1 MTSSADF
8 STIAD
13 ALRPLR
19 LGVSASDLHG
29 SLTGYLCA
37 GAQAGADDWP
47 AALHLEF
54 DAPDA
59 AAAEALRRLYR
70 LCRAQFEGP
79 RADVDPL
86 LPSRAEPLAR
96 RADALVEWCRGFLG
110 GFGLA
115 GVTERTALP
124 ADASEILADF
134 GTIAASRFDYADNAE
149 DEQAL
154 TDVID
159 FVRIGT
165 ALLHREV
172 HESRRA
178 SARMLH

>member
-8 STIAD
+8 SAIAN
-13 ALRPLR
+13 ALQPLR

-37 GAQAGADDWP
+37 GARVGADDWP
-47 AALHLEF
+47 DALQLEF

-59 AAAEALRRLYR
+59 TGDEVLRRLYH
-70 LCRAQFEGP
+70 LCRAQFEGA
-79 RADVDPL
+79 RANVDPL
-86 LPSRAEPLAR
+86 LPPRSVPLPQRAE
-96 RADALVEWCRGFLG
+96 ALVEWCRGFLG

-115 GVTERTALP
+115 GVTERATLP
-124 ADASEILADF
+124 ADASEILSDL
-134 GTIAASRFDYADNAE
+134 GTIAASRFDYAGNAE

-154 TDVID
+154 ADVLD

-172 HESRRA
+172 HESMRA
-178 SARMLH
+178 ASRSLH